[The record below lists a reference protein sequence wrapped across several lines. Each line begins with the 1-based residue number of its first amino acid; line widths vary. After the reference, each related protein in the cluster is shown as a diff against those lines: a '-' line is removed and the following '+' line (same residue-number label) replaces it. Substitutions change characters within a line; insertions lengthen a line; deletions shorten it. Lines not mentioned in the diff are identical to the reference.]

1 MAYNLLIE
9 DFDRSE
15 FNYIIEEGDGGKP
28 SRVYIEGPY
37 MCAEKVNKNKRR
49 YIKEEMI
56 REVDR
61 YVREEIDNAKAL
73 GELNH
78 PSTAEVDL
86 ERACHMVTELKPAGN
101 EVIGK
106 SKVLSTPTGKIV
118 EALIRDGVRVGMS
131 TRSLGRLV
139 EEAGGIN
146 RVEDMK
152 LIAIDCVADPSYPGA
167 FVDGILESKQWIC
180 DNSGKFCEVYE
191 QFDNNLNH
199 LPSKNLNEHLT
210 NAVADFLK
218 AISKT

>member
-1 MAYNLLIE
+1 
-9 DFDRSE
+9 
-15 FNYIIEEGDGGKP
+15 
-28 SRVYIEGPY
+28 

-167 FVDGILESKQWIC
+167 FVDGILESKRWIC

-191 QFDNNLNH
+191 NFDEKLNH
-199 LPSKNLNEHLT
+199 LPNKNLNKHLT

>member
-1 MAYNLLIE
+1 
-9 DFDRSE
+9 
-15 FNYIIEEGDGGKP
+15 
-28 SRVYIEGPY
+28 
-37 MCAEKVNKNKRR
+37 
-49 YIKEEMI
+49 
-56 REVDR
+56 
-61 YVREEIDNAKAL
+61 
-73 GELNH
+73 
-78 PSTAEVDL
+78 
-86 ERACHMVTELKPAGN
+86 
-101 EVIGK
+101 
-106 SKVLSTPTGKIV
+106 
-118 EALIRDGVRVGMS
+118 MS

>member
-1 MAYNLLIE
+1 MSYKLLIE
-9 DFDRSE
+9 DFDRSN
-15 FNYIIEEGDGGKP
+15 FNYIIEEGDGKSP

-49 YIKEEMI
+49 YIKEEML
-56 REVDR
+56 REVER
-61 YVREEIDNAKAL
+61 YKHEEIDKMKAL

-86 ERACHMVTELKPAGN
+86 ERACHMVTELKPDGN
-101 EVIGK
+101 EVIGR
-106 SKVLSTPTGKIV
+106 SKILSTPCGKIV
-118 EALIRDGVRVGMS
+118 ESLIRDGVSVGMS

-152 LIAIDCVADPSYPGA
+152 LIAIDCVADPSYAGA

-180 DNSGKFCEVYE
+180 DNNGNYCEVCE
-191 QFDNNLNH
+191 QFDNTIST
-199 LPSKNLNEHLT
+199 LPSKNVNEYLV
-210 NAVADFLK
+210 NAVGDFLK
-218 AISKT
+218 AISKS

>member
-1 MAYNLLIE
+1 MAFKLLIE
-9 DFDRSE
+9 DFDRQS
-15 FNYIIEEGDGGKP
+15 FNYIIEEGDGDKP

-49 YIKEEMI
+49 YIREEMI
-56 REVDR
+56 QEVQR
-61 YVREEIDNAKAL
+61 YTKEEINQAKAL

-78 PSTAEVDL
+78 PSTAEVNL
-86 ERACHMVTELKPAGN
+86 ERACHIVTELKPSGD
-101 EVIGK
+101 EVIGR
-106 SKVLSTPTGKIV
+106 SKVLSTPCGKIV
-118 EALIRDGVRVGMS
+118 ESLIRDDVRVGMS

-180 DNSGKFCEVYE
+180 DNNGNFCEVCE
-191 QFDNNLNH
+191 QFEESISKLPRKNVNDH
-199 LPSKNLNEHLT
+199 LVS
-210 NAVADFLK
+210 AVADFLK
-218 AISKT
+218 AISS